1 MQLLRP
7 RPHHHRLGP
16 HLMDDQTSPGQ
27 WKELSIEEQIKQ
39 LRQEDH
45 QFFVEMDDDFE
56 QDLVK
61 EYWQTENPGD
71 IGYETDSDFIAGAL
85 WSIAKSLNRLNILIV
100 KGYTR
105 S

>member
-1 MQLLRP
+1 ME
-7 RPHHHRLGP
+7 
-16 HLMDDQTSPGQ
+16 DQTFPGRLSG
-27 WKELSIEEQIKQ
+27 LSIEEKIKQ

-56 QDLVK
+56 HELVQ
-61 EYWQTENPGD
+61 EYWEAQNPGD
-71 IGYETDSDFIAGAL
+71 KGYETDSDFIAGAL

>member
-1 MQLLRP
+1 
-7 RPHHHRLGP
+7 
-16 HLMDDQTSPGQ
+16 MDG
-27 WKELSIEEQIKQ
+27 EEIARKIAE

-56 QDLVK
+56 HDLVK
-61 EYWQTENPGD
+61 EHWETDQPGM
-71 IGYETDSDFIAGAL
+71 IGYETDSDYIAGAL

-105 S
+105 N

>member
-1 MQLLRP
+1 MEGEEITR
-7 RPHHHRLGP
+7 RIAENRRE
-16 HLMDDQTSPGQ
+16 DQ
-27 WKELSIEEQIKQ
+27 
-39 LRQEDH
+39 
-45 QFFVEMDDDFE
+45 QFFDEMDDDFK

-71 IGYETDSDFIAGAL
+71 VGYETDSDFIAGAL

-105 S
+105 N